1 MYNVDIDTG
10 GTMTDGL
17 VSGDGSVIALK
28 VETTPHDV
36 TVAFTG
42 ILDAA
47 RARLG
52 FGDLRSFLG
61 QVEVIRWSSTISS
74 NALAQH
80 IGPKLGLLV
89 TAGHERDLYSE
100 HGLAARVIGTPIDAG
115 DISGIAPDADDA
127 TVRQAVKALL
137 DKGIRRITISLQG
150 AFADGS
156 RELAIVE
163 TLEADY

>member
-17 VSGDGSVIALK
+17 VSGDGTVISLK

-36 TVAFTG
+36 TIAFTD

-47 RARLG
+47 RSQLG
-52 FGDLRSFLG
+52 FSDLRTFLD

-80 IGPKLGLLV
+80 IDTGGTMTDGLV
-89 TAGHERDLYSE
+89 SGDGT
-100 HGLAARVIGTPIDAG
+100 VI
-115 DISGIAPDADDA
+115 S
-127 TVRQAVKALL
+127 
-137 DKGIRRITISLQG
+137 
-150 AFADGS
+150 
-156 RELAIVE
+156 
-163 TLEADY
+163 